1 MELLVIAKYGES
13 INAHHEGFG
22 HIKCASAMQEL
33 KLQTVVEHNEP
44 DRYYHMEP
52 SQNCIE

>member
-1 MELLVIAKYGES
+1 MLVIAKYGES

-22 HIKCASAMQEL
+22 HIKCALAMQEL